1 MESTPRSNRLH
12 IAIFGRRNAGKSSL
26 INALTNQD
34 VALVSHVPGTT
45 TDPVYKAMEI
55 LPVGP
60 VVIIDTAGIDDA
72 GELGELRVQRTR
84 QVLAR
89 SDLAIV
95 VVDVTRGVR
104 DYERSIVA
112 EIRERGIP
120 VIGVAN
126 KMDLVDFGGARARDA
141 APLDLWGAELGLG
154 LVPVSSRTGQGIGA
168 LKERIIEEAPKD
180 WEGPPIIGD
189 LVAPGDTVVLV
200 VPVDIEAPK
209 GRLILPQVQTLR
221 DLLDHD
227 ARAVV
232 VKENA
237 VRATIESLKTRPALA
252 VTDSQAFGTVSEQV
266 PRDVPLT
273 SFSIL
278 FARHKGDLATLVQ
291 GARHVAR
298 LEPGARVLVAE
309 ACTHHPIGDDIGR
322 VKIPAWLERKVG
334 GKLRFSW
341 AAGTGFPEDLAS
353 FDVVVHCGGCMINR
367 KEMLHRLARVRSAGV
382 PIVNYGVLIAYLHGI
397 LERALEPLAAA
408 GTLGAR
414 GAAGAADI
422 SISGQAGIPAQ
433 GGAQPKCGLQPSLD
447 PCSGAKRERPAQ
459 KAPGPPSMP
468 LPRTADMDAQFC
480 GEGQPKRGGKG
491 GKKSRAGVEVQECC
505 ETGSGFFM

>member
-1 MESTPRSNRLH
+1 MQSTPRSNRLH

-34 VALVSHVPGTT
+34 IALVSDVPGTT

-60 VVIIDTAGIDDA
+60 VVIIDTAGIDDT

-84 QVLAR
+84 QVLAK

-95 VVDVTRGVR
+95 VADATRGIGE
-104 DYERSIVA
+104 YERSIVA
-112 EIRERGIP
+112 EIRERGLP

-126 KMDLVDFGGARARDA
+126 KMDIISHDGAWKTAM
-141 APLDLWGAELGLG
+141 LDVWGRELGVSF
-154 LVPVSSRTGQGIGA
+154 VPVSSRTGEGIGA

-232 VKENA
+232 VKENV
-237 VRATIESLKTRPALA
+237 VRAAIENLKACPALV

-266 PRDVPLT
+266 PHSVPLT

-278 FARHKGDLATLVQ
+278 FARHKGDLATLVE
-291 GARHVAR
+291 GARRVAR
-298 LEPGARVLVAE
+298 LRPGARVLIAE

-322 VKIPAWLERKVG
+322 VKIPTWLERKVG
-334 GKLRFSW
+334 GKLNFSW
-341 AAGTGFPEDLAS
+341 AAGMGFPDDLAS
-353 FDVVVHCGGCMINR
+353 FDLVVHCGGCMINR
-367 KEMLHRLARVRSAGV
+367 KEMLHRIARVRAAGV
-382 PIVNYGVLIAYLHGI
+382 PVVNYGVLIAYLHGI
-397 LERALEPLAAA
+397 LERALQPLV
-408 GTLGAR
+408 
-414 GAAGAADI
+414 AAGALTAEGRP
-422 SISGQAGIPAQ
+422 GQAAGIPARP
-433 GGAQPKCGLQPSLD
+433 GAQPKSQESKAGGS
-447 PCSGAKRERPAQ
+447 EAQ
-459 KAPGPPSMP
+459 SA
-468 LPRTADMDAQFC
+468 
-480 GEGQPKRGGKG
+480 
-491 GKKSRAGVEVQECC
+491 RAAMHALATE
-505 ETGSGFFM
+505 